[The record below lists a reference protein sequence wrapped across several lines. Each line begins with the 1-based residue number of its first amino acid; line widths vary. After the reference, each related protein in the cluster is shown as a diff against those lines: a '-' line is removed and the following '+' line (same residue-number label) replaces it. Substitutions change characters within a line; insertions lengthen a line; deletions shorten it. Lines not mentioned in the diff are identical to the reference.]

1 MEELFKEYEGII
13 PESLLNK
20 LKEALPDKS
29 KKSDVKKFLEKL
41 KSEYESTLVDPG
53 ESVGLIAAESLGE
66 QGTQMTLNTKHFQ
79 GVAELNITVGL
90 PRIIEVFD
98 ARKTLRTPLM
108 DIYLK
113 GKKWDPESVANFAAK
128 IKETALE
135 EISDRFELDVAE
147 ATIVIELNKDGI
159 AQRGV
164 RPNTIA
170 KRLEKAIKNISIKNK
185 DNVLYIKLQKDGT
198 DLNKLYLLKE
208 LAKKVYVSGEKGVSQ
223 VLPMKKG
230 DEYFV
235 MTLGTSL
242 KKILKLEEVDVTR
255 TKSNDIYEVQSLLGI
270 EAARQLIID
279 EIIRVVEDQGVSI
292 DSRHIML
299 VADMMCVSGKVKG
312 VTRYGVVGEKSSVLA
327 RASFETPIKH
337 IINASILGEIDPL
350 TSVIENVMI
359 NQPIPSGTGMIK
371 LYTTI
376 KADEKDKKSSE

>member
-185 DNVLYIKLQKDGT
+185 DNVLYIKLQKDGS